1 MYYIVIG
8 VCAIFVAILF
18 DVFAL
23 RRIPRAKQSI
33 GIVTFALF
41 VYAIVMACFE
51 SEKLG
56 LPTWLTWV
64 GWPLLV
70 VSLPLLLYSLFVN
83 LPFRKT
89 YIEAGVGN
97 KLVRNRTYA
106 LVRHPGVIWLAFV
119 LISLVLVSQSKI
131 LLIATPVW
139 LAMDVLHVVIQDKF
153 FFGKMFSDYEEYRR
167 ETPILIPN
175 MKSIGAFLRTLK
187 QPGTQGEAQ

>member
-64 GWPLLV
+64 GWPLFV

-119 LISLVLVSQSKI
+119 LVSLIFISQSKL
-131 LLIATPVW
+131 LLIASPIW
-139 LAMDVLHVVIQDKF
+139 LAADILHVVIQDKF
-153 FFGKMFSDYEEYRR
+153 FFGRMFAGYEEYRR
-167 ETPILIPN
+167 ETPILIPSWR
-175 MKSIGAFLRTLK
+175 SISACLRTFRQTK
-187 QPGTQGEAQ
+187 TQSEA